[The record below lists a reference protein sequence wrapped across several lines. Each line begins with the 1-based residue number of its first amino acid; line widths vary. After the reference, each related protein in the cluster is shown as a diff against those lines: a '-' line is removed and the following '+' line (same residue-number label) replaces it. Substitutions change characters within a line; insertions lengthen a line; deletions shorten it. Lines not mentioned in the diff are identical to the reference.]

1 MNHVLGLGAHQLNS
15 MFGGVHDDI
24 PSDDAPVYG
33 TVKTRKMTEEERKAL
48 DEALAK
54 KYPEEKKMKNSQ
66 NGRKEMIC
74 KMVKDGCTAE
84 EIAEAT
90 GMSIRGVKTAC
101 SAYGLKEMLQ
111 RNEEEAAQEAD
122 KAKKEAARAKF
133 ANAFQRAKAAKENAE
148 TKEQGSESEQEEQI
162 AEPDLKEEPAPEA
175 VEAPAADEPVEDVVN
190 HPRHYQTP
198 GGIECIDMIKSTLGK
213 DGYHAYCWGN
223 AIKYIVRHEK
233 KDGKISLQKAEWY
246 IDEMIRGYDA

>member
-1 MNHVLGLGAHQLNS
+1 MNHVLRLDAHRLNS
-15 MFGGVHDDI
+15 IFGGVHDDI
-24 PSDDAPVYG
+24 PSNDAPAYG
-33 TVKTRKMTEEERKAL
+33 QVKTRKMTDEERKAL

-66 NGRKEMIC
+66 TGRKDLIC
-74 KMVKDGCTAE
+74 KMVKDGCTIE
-84 EIAEAT
+84 KIVEAT
-90 GMSIRGVKTAC
+90 GMSPRGVKTAC
-101 SAYGLKEMLQ
+101 SAYGLKEMLL
-111 RNEEEAAQEAD
+111 RNEDEAAQDAAEE
-122 KAKKEAARAKF
+122 KKEALKAKL
-133 ANAFQRAKAAKENAE
+133 ANAFQRARAGKENAE
-148 TKEQGSESEQEEQI
+148 AKEQENEPEQEN
-162 AEPDLKEEPAPEA
+162 AEPDPEEEPAPEA

-223 AIKYIVRHEK
+223 AIKYIVRHDK